1 MVVTNQIT
9 REDALE
15 KANKPALDKKESRLL
30 FDYVSKKLRIS
41 PNELDSYMK
50 IPKKSFRNYKN
61 QYQLYRFG
69 GMCLKFL
76 KEDISGKKR

>member
-15 KANKPALDKKESRLL
+15 KANKPALDKESRLL

-50 IPKKSFRNYKN
+50 IPKRVS
-61 QYQLYRFG
+61 
-69 GMCLKFL
+69 
-76 KEDISGKKR
+76 EIIESISVI